1 VTPALTDFA
10 AEVGTTGP
18 VRVVGGRTQWLVG
31 GMAPAGVREVTAPA
45 GVVAHEPA
53 EMVVRVRAGT
63 TLEEL
68 RTALRAGGQDVAL
81 EADDPARATIGGI
94 LAVGHSGCRRLGRG
108 PVRDTVLE
116 VTAVSAAGEVI
127 RAGAPLVKN
136 VTGFDLCRL
145 LVGSLGTLALLG
157 EVVLRCSPRPEVES
171 WWVGEEADPF
181 GMAAGLY
188 RPLSVLWDG
197 TRTWVGLA
205 GFAADVTAQAGAV
218 LGSGF
223 HPCEGPPPR
232 PGPHRHSRPPK
243 TLRDLPRET
252 GTAGA
257 GSGWLAEIGVGVVH
271 TTPDM
276 AARLPPRGRTD
287 PTVRRLHEALKDRFD
302 PEARLNPGRSVL
314 AEVGTS

>member
-1 VTPALTDFA
+1 VTPALAAFA

-18 VRVVGGRTQWLVG
+18 VRVAGGRTQWAVG
-31 GMAPAGVREVTAPA
+31 GVAPPGVREVTAPA

-63 TLEEL
+63 PLEEL

-81 EADDPARATIGGI
+81 EADDPDRATVGGI

-108 PVRDTVLE
+108 PVRDAVLE
-116 VTAVSAAGEVI
+116 VTAVSAAGEVV

-157 EVVLRCSPRPEVES
+157 EVVLRCIPVPDVEL
-171 WWVGEEADPF
+171 WWVGEGADPF
-181 GMAAGLY
+181 AIAAALY

-218 LGSGF
+218 LGPGF
-223 HPCEGPPPR
+223 QPVDGPPPR
-232 PGPHRHSRPPK
+232 PGPHRCSRPPK
-243 TLRDLPRET
+243 TLRDLPREA
-252 GTAGA
+252 GPAGA
-257 GSGWLAEIGVGVVH
+257 GGGWLAEIGVGVVH
-271 TTPDM
+271 ASPEV
-276 AARLPPRGRTD
+276 AVRLAPRRVTD
-287 PTVRRLHEALKDRFD
+287 PTVRRLHEALKAQFD
-302 PEARLNPGRSVL
+302 PEARLNPGRRVL
-314 AEVGTS
+314 AEVGAP